1 MAGILAG
8 SETSA
13 RNAPTCSPHC
23 YTPLFI
29 NFSTCVVYIK
39 AFDWFLSRI
48 AIDRACVGP
57 TTRPLKPRTA
67 HMFAKL
73 ADKYVYLRCVNIRAS
88 LWVAAADPLLPPT
101 PTYPPFAT
109 PLHPQPPSAPPHR
122 LHVPRSLPPS
132 PFPSIPPPPLLRTRR
147 SSFFLQSN
155 MAAFRGGGVGRRREE
170 GGREESRCLGLPFF
184 RCPFSP
190 PSYLVSY

>member
-67 HMFAKL
+67 HVFAKL

-88 LWVAAADPLLPPT
+88 LWVAAADPLLPPPPPT
-101 PTYPPFAT
+101 PRLRPPFT
-109 PLHPQPPSAPPHR
+109 PSPHPPPLTTTASTSRVPFPP
-122 LHVPRSLPPS
+122 PPS
-132 PFPSIPPPPLLRTRR
+132 PPFLPLPSFGLGGVR
-147 SSFFLQSN
+147 SSYNPTWLRS
-155 MAAFRGGGVGRRREE
+155 GGGG
-170 GGREESRCLGLPFF
+170 
-184 RCPFSP
+184 
-190 PSYLVSY
+190 